1 MDEWLHECN
10 YLRRHY
16 FGSYLAMADLN
27 EEARVELM
35 GQKQPHMTMRYTHL
49 SLDCKQAAVAR
60 LEQLGTGVD
69 TNPPPAES
77 EQEVTLWQ
85 VVEK

>member
-1 MDEWLHECN
+1 MDECLNECN
-10 YLRRHY
+10 YLRRQY
-16 FGSYLAMADLN
+16 FGSYPAMADVN

-35 GQKQPHMTMRYTHL
+35 GHKQPHMTMRYTHL
-49 SLDCKQAAVAR
+49 SLDCKQAAVAQ

-69 TNPPPAES
+69 TNFPPAES
-77 EQEVTLWQ
+77 EQKVTLWQ